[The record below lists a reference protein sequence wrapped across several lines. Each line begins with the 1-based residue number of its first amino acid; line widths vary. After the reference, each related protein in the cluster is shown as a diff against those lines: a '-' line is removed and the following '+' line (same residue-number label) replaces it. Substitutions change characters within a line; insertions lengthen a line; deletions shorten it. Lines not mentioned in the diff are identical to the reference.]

1 MPDDLRQLI
10 RAAFNN
16 AMMTEQDAVAAF
28 DRAVEL
34 LQRRRPLL
42 DVREAQRVVAE
53 LLEWSPLEK

>member
-1 MPDDLRQLI
+1 MPDDLPQLI

-16 AMMTEQDAVAAF
+16 AMMTEQDAAAAF

-42 DVREAQRVVAE
+42 DIEEARRVVAE

>member
-16 AMMTEQDAVAAF
+16 AMMTEQDTTAAF

-42 DVREAQRVVAE
+42 DVEEARRVVAE